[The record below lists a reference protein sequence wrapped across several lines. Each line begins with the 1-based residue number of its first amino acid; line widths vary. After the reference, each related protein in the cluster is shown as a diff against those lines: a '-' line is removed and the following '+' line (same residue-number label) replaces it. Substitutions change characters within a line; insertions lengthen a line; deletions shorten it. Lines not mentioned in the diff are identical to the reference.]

1 MTSVRKVEPPFR
13 IAVVGGAQAS
23 KVECELAQELGR
35 QLAGLGTL
43 VVCGGGGG
51 VMKAVAQGATE
62 AGGLVIGILPG
73 SDPKSANP
81 WIGIPL
87 ATGMGEARNA
97 LVVQGAEAVISVGGE
112 WGTLSE
118 IALASKIGLS
128 VGTLGN
134 PPAKGLGLPI
144 LENPVEAARWALER
158 AQAFRGS
165 SRRRP

>member
-1 MTSVRKVEPPFR
+1 MVRRLVQW
-13 IAVVGGAQAS
+13 ADVVIYAS
-23 KVECELAQELGR
+23 STVGME
-35 QLAGLGTL
+35 
-43 VVCGGGGG
+43 
-51 VMKAVAQGATE
+51 AVAQGATE

-73 SDPKSANP
+73 SDSRSANP

-128 VGTLGN
+128 VGTLGT
-134 PPAKGLGLPI
+134 PPAEGLGLRMLEGPI
-144 LENPVEAARWALER
+144 EAAGWALER

-165 SRRRP
+165 

>member
-1 MTSVRKVEPPFR
+1 MTSDRQLEPPFR
-13 IAVVGGAQAS
+13 IAVVGGAEAS
-23 KVECELAQELGR
+23 KIECELAQDLGR
-35 QLAGLGTL
+35 QLAGLGAL
-43 VVCGGGGG
+43 VVCGGVGG
-51 VMKAVAQGATE
+51 VMKAAAQGATE

-97 LVVQGAEAVISVGGE
+97 LVVQGAEAVVSVGGE

-118 IALASKIGLS
+118 IAIASKIGIS
-128 VGTLGN
+128 VGTLGT
-134 PPAKGLGLPI
+134 PPAEGLDLPV

-165 SRRRP
+165 

>member
-1 MTSVRKVEPPFR
+1 MMSVRKVEPPFR
-13 IAVVGGAQAS
+13 IAVVGGAKAS
-23 KVECELAQELGR
+23 KVECELAQDLGR
-35 QLAGLGTL
+35 QLAGLRAL
-43 VVCGGGGG
+43 VVCGGRGG

-128 VGTLGN
+128 VGTLGT
-134 PPAKGLGLPI
+134 PPAKGLDLPV
-144 LENPVEAARWALER
+144 LENPVEAARWALEQ
-158 AQAFRGS
+158 AQVFRGS
-165 SRRRP
+165 

>member
-1 MTSVRKVEPPFR
+1 MMSVRKVELPFR

-23 KVECELAQELGR
+23 KVECELAQELGK
-35 QLAGLGTL
+35 QLARLGAL
-43 VVCGGGGG
+43 VVCGGRGG

-97 LVVQGAEAVISVGGE
+97 LVVQGAEAVVSVGGE

-118 IALASKIGLS
+118 IAIASKIGLS
-128 VGTLGN
+128 VGTLGT
-134 PPAKGLGLPI
+134 PPAEGLDLPV

-165 SRRRP
+165 

>member
-1 MTSVRKVEPPFR
+1 M
-13 IAVVGGAQAS
+13 
-23 KVECELAQELGR
+23 
-35 QLAGLGTL
+35 
-43 VVCGGGGG
+43 
-51 VMKAVAQGATE
+51 
-62 AGGLVIGILPG
+62 GGLVIGSLPG
-73 SDPKSANP
+73 ADPKSANP

-134 PPAKGLGLPI
+134 PPAKGLGLPV

>member
-1 MTSVRKVEPPFR
+1 MTLVRKVEPPFR

-51 VMKAVAQGATE
+51 VMKAVAQGAPE

-118 IALASKIGLS
+118 IALA
-128 VGTLGN
+128 
-134 PPAKGLGLPI
+134 
-144 LENPVEAARWALER
+144 
-158 AQAFRGS
+158 
-165 SRRRP
+165 

>member
-23 KVECELAQELGR
+23 KVVCELAQELGR

-51 VMKAVAQGATE
+51 VMKAVAQGDTE
-62 AGGLVIGILPG
+62 AGGLVIGILPW

-81 WIGIPL
+81 WICIPL

-134 PPAKGLGLPI
+134 PPAKGLGLPV

-165 SRRRP
+165 

>member
-1 MTSVRKVEPPFR
+1 
-13 IAVVGGAQAS
+13 
-23 KVECELAQELGR
+23 
-35 QLAGLGTL
+35 
-43 VVCGGGGG
+43 
-51 VMKAVAQGATE
+51 MKAVAQGATE

-73 SDPKSANP
+73 SDSKSANP

-134 PPAKGLGLPI
+134 PPARGLGLPV

-165 SRRRP
+165 

>member
-1 MTSVRKVEPPFR
+1 M
-13 IAVVGGAQAS
+13 G
-23 KVECELAQELGR
+23 
-35 QLAGLGTL
+35 
-43 VVCGGGGG
+43 
-51 VMKAVAQGATE
+51 AVAQGATE

-73 SDPKSANP
+73 SDSKSANP

-128 VGTLGN
+128 VGILGT
-134 PPAKGLGLPI
+134 PPAEGLGLRMLEDPI
-144 LENPVEAARWALER
+144 EAAGWALER
-158 AQAFRGS
+158 AQVFRGS
-165 SRRRP
+165 

>member
-128 VGTLGN
+128 VGTLGT
-134 PPAKGLGLPI
+134 PPAAGLGLPV

-165 SRRRP
+165 

>member
-23 KVECELAQELGR
+23 KVECDLAQELGR

-118 IALASKIGLS
+118 IALA
-128 VGTLGN
+128 
-134 PPAKGLGLPI
+134 
-144 LENPVEAARWALER
+144 
-158 AQAFRGS
+158 
-165 SRRRP
+165 

>member
-97 LVVQGAEAVISVGGE
+97 WVGQGAEAVLSVGGE

-128 VGTLGN
+128 VGILGN
-134 PPAKGLGLPI
+134 PPARGLGLPV
-144 LENPVEAARWALER
+144 LETPGEAARWALER

-165 SRRRP
+165 

>member
-1 MTSVRKVEPPFR
+1 MTSVRKVERRFR

-87 ATGMGEARNA
+87 ATGMGEARTA
-97 LVVQGAEAVISVGGE
+97 LVGQGAEAVVSVGGE

-118 IALASKIGLS
+118 IAIASKIGLS
-128 VGTLGN
+128 VGTLGT
-134 PPAKGLGLPI
+134 PPAEGLDLPV

-165 SRRRP
+165 

>member
-1 MTSVRKVEPPFR
+1 MTSARKIEPPFR

-23 KVECELAQELGR
+23 EIEWKLALDLGR
-35 QLAGLGTL
+35 QLAGLGAL

-51 VMKAVAQGATE
+51 VMEAVAQGATE

-128 VGTLGN
+128 VGILGT
-134 PPAKGLGLPI
+134 PPAEGLGLRM
-144 LENPVEAARWALER
+144 LEGSVEAAGWALER

-165 SRRRP
+165 

>member
-43 VVCGGGGG
+43 VVGGGGGG

-73 SDPKSANP
+73 ADPKSANP

-97 LVVQGAEAVISVGGE
+97 LVVQGAAAGLSVGGE

-134 PPAKGLGLPI
+134 PPARGLGFPV
-144 LENPVEAARWALER
+144 LEHPVAEARWALER

-165 SRRRP
+165 

>member
-73 SDPKSANP
+73 SDPKSAKP
-81 WIGIPL
+81 WIGIPRS
-87 ATGMGEARNA
+87 TRMGEARNA

-134 PPAKGLGLPI
+134 PPARGLGLPV

-165 SRRRP
+165 

>member
-1 MTSVRKVEPPFR
+1 ME
-13 IAVVGGAQAS
+13 
-23 KVECELAQELGR
+23 
-35 QLAGLGTL
+35 
-43 VVCGGGGG
+43 
-51 VMKAVAQGATE
+51 AVAQGATE

-97 LVVQGAEAVISVGGE
+97 LIVQGAEAVISVGGE

-128 VGTLGN
+128 VGTLSTL
-134 PPAKGLGLPI
+134 PAEGLGLPA
-144 LENPVEAARWALER
+144 LENPIEAARWALER
-158 AQAFRGS
+158 ARAFRES
-165 SRRRP
+165 

>member
-1 MTSVRKVEPPFR
+1 MTSDRQLEPPFR
-13 IAVVGGAQAS
+13 IAVVGGAEAS
-23 KVECELAQELGR
+23 KIECELAQDLGR
-35 QLAGLGTL
+35 QLAGLGAL
-43 VVCGGGGG
+43 VVCGGVGG
-51 VMKAVAQGATE
+51 VMKAAAQGATE

-97 LVVQGAEAVISVGGE
+97 LVVQGAEAVVSVGGE

-118 IALASKIGLS
+118 IAIASRIGLS
-128 VGTLGN
+128 VGTLGT
-134 PPAKGLGLPI
+134 PPAEGLDLPV

-158 AQAFRGS
+158 AQAFRES
-165 SRRRP
+165 